1 MPGAL
6 LFLLCNTNVPS
17 VLLAAG
23 LLLFWLVEIMG
34 ADDWRPT
41 AAKVPALRAWAI
53 AAGCAAMGALTCFV
67 TVYPPYQDA
76 AVSPHLH
83 EVGVG
88 AMLLASV
95 QIVDSYASLL
105 PMFLWQWRPATD
117 VLLIVLVVAL
127 PLSLVRTPAGLAGG
141 VAGTLALLLF
151 FHFVY
156 PGGYRHTALLFPF
169 VLSLH
174 WMVAQGGG
182 GIWSAS
188 VEPVARRI
196 APVAPVASALLA
208 LLLAIQVGYA
218 IVQLKYQA
226 GGGVYS
232 RAADLGRLL
241 HRPDLRRAIVM
252 SNPDVM
258 VEALGYYAPNP
269 TWLLRQ
275 RTFGRVVR
283 FTFFDDRNLSLGE
296 MLATAR
302 QLQHRTGRPVVIL
315 LRQTLDPAAPAKVED
330 ESFGISF
337 SVTPEQ
343 TRDFLS
349 ATTLLAR
356 YDPVQV
362 DESYDVYL
370 LR

>member
-1 MPGAL
+1 
-6 LFLLCNTNVPS
+6 
-17 VLLAAG
+17 
-23 LLLFWLVEIMG
+23 
-34 ADDWRPT
+34 
-41 AAKVPALRAWAI
+41 
-53 AAGCAAMGALTCFV
+53 
-67 TVYPPYQDA
+67 
-76 AVSPHLH
+76 
-83 EVGVG
+83 
-88 AMLLASV
+88 
-95 QIVDSYASLL
+95 
-105 PMFLWQWRPATD
+105 
-117 VLLIVLVVAL
+117 
-127 PLSLVRTPAGLAGG
+127 
-141 VAGTLALLLF
+141 LLLF

-182 GIWSAS
+182 GRWSAS

-196 APVAPVASALLA
+196 GPVASVLLA

-218 IVQLKYQA
+218 VVQLGYQA

-241 HRPDLRRAIVM
+241 HRPNLRRAIVM

-283 FTFFDDRNLSLGE
+283 FTFFDDRDLSLGE

-302 QLQHRTGRPVVIL
+302 RLRHRTGRPVVIL
-315 LRQTLDPAAPAKVED
+315 LRRTLDPAAPAKVED
-330 ESFGISF
+330 EGFGITFSF
-337 SVTPEQ
+337 TPQQ
-343 TRDFLS
+343 TRDFLA

-356 YDPVQV
+356 YDPAQV
-362 DESYDVYL
+362 DESYDVYR